1 MPKAT
6 SALIDIEDAL
16 ALRETGVKPAF
27 KCKNCGQPVRAHK
40 KGTTDQAAHFE
51 HLQRKDDCPLSD

>member
-6 SALIDIEDAL
+6 TAIIDIEDAL
-16 ALRETGVKPAF
+16 AVREAGLTTQYRCVG
-27 KCKNCGQPVRAHK
+27 CGQPVRAHK

-51 HLQRKDDCPLSD
+51 HLARNPDCKLS